1 MGRVTEPTR
10 DRPRQVTL
18 AGWLLMIGSGLVV
31 VLVYQRVAGLHSLET
46 QAAVDRFLSEPPGS
60 DLGLSSDAVIT
71 LMRTLAM
78 VTGGCA
84 AAAAILGY
92 QVLQRSRVA
101 RLVVTVLAVPLFFAG
116 LVTGGFLT
124 SVVAASATIL
134 WLQPARSWFDGT
146 TAPERRTASAP
157 SASPVPP
164 ASSAPLVPT
173 GPMPPGAQAVA
184 PSATP
189 PPAGGPAPRPRIVVL
204 ACVLTWICTAA
215 TIVALIASAVV
226 LAISPDEMLDQVHRD
241 SPELAQQ
248 GISDDLLIAATYLLI
263 AGVVIWCLSAA
274 VLAVL
279 VLRRVDWA
287 RIVLIVS
294 AVTAAALC
302 LLGTVMGAVLLV
314 LPLLASVLCAAL
326 LVRPEARQW
335 FARRDAL

>member
-146 TAPERRTASAP
+146 TAPERRTASASAS
-157 SASPVPP
+157 SASPAAMPPVAQSVAQP
-164 ASSAPLVPT
+164 ASQPDTHA
-173 GPMPPGAQAVA
+173 
-184 PSATP
+184 ATP
-189 PPAGGPAPRPRIVVL
+189 SPAGGPAPRPRIVVL

-215 TIVALIASAVV
+215 TVVALIASAVV

-279 VLRRVDWA
+279 VLRRIDWA

-335 FARRDAL
+335 FARRAA

>member
-1 MGRVTEPTR
+1 MTEPTR

-92 QVLQRSRVA
+92 QVLQRSRAA

-146 TAPERRTASAP
+146 IAPERRTASASAP

-164 ASSAPLVPT
+164 ASSAPLA
-173 GPMPPGAQAVA
+173 PMPPGAQPVA

-189 PPAGGPAPRPRIVVL
+189 PPASDPAPRPRIVVL
-204 ACVLTWICTAA
+204 ACVLTWVCTAA
-215 TIVALIASAVV
+215 TVVALIASAVV

-302 LLGTVMGAVLLV
+302 LLGTVMGAILLV